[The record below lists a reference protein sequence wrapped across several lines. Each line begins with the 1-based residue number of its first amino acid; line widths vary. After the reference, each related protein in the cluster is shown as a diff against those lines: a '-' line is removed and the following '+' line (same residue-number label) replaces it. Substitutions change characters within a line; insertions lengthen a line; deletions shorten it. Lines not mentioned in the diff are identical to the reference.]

1 MRGTTQQNH
10 TCKLFRL
17 VGFGLV
23 SSGLRWFALV
33 WARLS
38 SSAWAVFVLS
48 CLRES
53 VMSRAFVCSCACV
66 LVWSCV
72 RRGCV
77 FARLCRWDV
86 NLGCV
91 GFEPLR
97 LLVWLFCLFVCMSVC
112 VRSCGDIIVC
122 SRLF

>member
-1 MRGTTQQNH
+1 MQVVSFGWVW
-10 TCKLFRL
+10 
-17 VGFGLV
+17 VGFV
-23 SSGLRWFALV
+23 WFAVVWFALV

-77 FARLCRWDV
+77 FARLCRCVDV
-86 NLGCV
+86 ILGCV
-91 GFEPLR
+91 GFELLR
-97 LLVWLFCLFVCMSVC
+97 LLVWFFVCLFVCLFVC
-112 VRSCGDIIVC
+112 VLVVI
-122 SRLF
+122 L